1 MSDNYSVKAEISAD
15 TSGFS
20 NSIKNAMNSLNGFGS
35 SIKNVQKLVG
45 AGFAVAGVKKFTSE
59 MNEMAK
65 LYVQQEKAEKSLEV
79 SARNNPYLNA
89 KNVKVLKDYASELQ
103 SISEIGDEQLLPLM
117 ARLASAGRTQE
128 EIQNIMKAS
137 LDASASGAMS
147 LEGAIRAL
155 NASYSGQAG
164 RLSML
169 LPEISSLS
177 KEELKAGKAVDAVA
191 KAFNGMAKET
201 ANSAV
206 QLKNSWGDLKEQLG
220 FGWETAM
227 SPMRKGLQQIID
239 KWTEAL
245 KKANDAKKAMNNL
258 DSVIAGE
265 TGGLENVSSARTTAE
280 SVKAQ
285 KEKELAEYERFAELS
300 KKKRKELT
308 KDENKE
314 LLQLRSLYLE
324 RVRSLYQQEGET
336 DLQAIQSAVEAKKV
350 EWQKSVEN
358 LRTLTEQ
365 ENRLAEQ
372 ARREKAEADRQ
383 AQAQQLSDLRTAF
396 DEKVAQ
402 SEQEARLMW
411 QTGQLEDELAVKQ
424 KVLNDA
430 KSAYVAM
437 IIDSNGAMSEDATRL
452 QLINDLTEECIRLQK
467 ELEKQTGTETKT
479 IKKNT
484 KKMSESWED
493 FSKAIVS
500 YNNDIVDE
508 AMNWE
513 GFFMESFQTVRQNF
527 GEAFTALGEALVEGE
542 NGWQNWGA
550 VALEALAEVL
560 SALGAQLSAWAISKA
575 MAESWGE
582 VALATAGS
590 IAAFTASG
598 AIKGVANQ
606 MKTVANESAET
617 LKTFKQIKD
626 AIDNINKSMNGFTS
640 YISGYRESAIL
651 HQNATERLAEAT
663 QTQAEREKQAQYYKN
678 AWETYQTLYYDAL
691 KKSKGF
697 GVDNN
702 AETYRLLMFLSRASY
717 EAFKGESKEYKDAV
731 ASYEATLKQVARVAQ
746 EALNHI
752 NDSNK
757 ALDVDIANTLSVMQK
772 ATSSEKDVLVLK
784 ENIRNSF
791 KNLQLDVLN
800 NLTTIGQTFADGII
814 NSLNEGLGS
823 DDLMKDVRKTLQS
836 QMIKL
841 SVYTTEVTDKLTWF
855 SRKAMDVL
863 TNHNEEQLK
872 DMKWQME
879 NLFKELQK
887 EAKEI
892 NAFFDDV
899 FGNIEDNIEG
909 LITTVEDMAT
919 DIGDEL
925 ATALGEGLE
934 QGDFMDTMKNYLR
947 KMVIQSVVYTQSLQ
961 AEIKAIG
968 QAISEGVANGFSE
981 TGLHEIKRDLSFIFE
996 QANSAIGKIDSVINS
1011 VFDKSGYAVGTPNA
1025 TAGLHLVGEAGAEL
1039 VRFRG
1044 REQVYNA
1051 QDTQKIL
1058 SGAGGQTFNYTFN
1071 NLQDTTAYAMMKQL
1085 KAYDRQM
1092 AIDGIL

>member
-15 TSGFS
+15 TSEFS

-45 AGFAVAGVKKFTSE
+45 AGFAVASVKKFTSE
-59 MNEMAK
+59 MSEIAK

-89 KNVKVLKDYASELQ
+89 KNIKALKDYASELQ

-137 LDASASGAMS
+137 LDASASGAIS
-147 LEGAIRAL
+147 LDGAIRAL

-169 LPEISSLS
+169 LPEISALS

-220 FGWETAM
+220 YGWETAM

-336 DLQAIQSAVEAKKV
+336 DLQAIQSAVEAKRI

-365 ENRLAEQ
+365 ENQLIEKG
-372 ARREKAEADRQ
+372 RREKAEADRQ
-383 AQAQQLSDLRTAF
+383 AQAQQLSDLRTSF
-396 DEKVAQ
+396 DKKVAQ
-402 SEQEARLMW
+402 SEEEARLMW

-424 KVLNDA
+424 KILNDA

-484 KKMSESWED
+484 KKMSESWGD
-493 FSKAIVS
+493 FSKALVS

-513 GFFMESFQTVRQNF
+513 GFFIDSFETVRQKF

-560 SALGAQLSAWAISKA
+560 NALGAQLSAWAISKA

-582 VALATAGS
+582 AALATAGS

-651 HQNATERLAEAT
+651 HQNATERLAEET
-663 QTQAEREKQAQYYKN
+663 QKQAEREKQAQAYKN
-678 AWETYQTLYYDAL
+678 SWKKYQALYYDAL
-691 KKSKGF
+691 KNSKGYDGSF
-697 GVDNN
+697 IKM
-702 AETYRLLMFLSRASY
+702 YRTSMNENRNLY
-717 EAFKGESKEYKDAV
+717 NKYKGQSKDYKDAV
-731 ASYEATLKQVARVAQ
+731 ASYEATLKQMDRVAQ

-757 ALDVDIANTLSVMQK
+757 ALDVDIANTLSVMQR
-772 ATSSEKDVLVLK
+772 ATTSEKDVLVLK

-791 KNLQLDVLN
+791 KSLQLDVLN
-800 NLTTIGQTFADGII
+800 DLSTIGQTFADGIY

-823 DDLMKDVRKTLQS
+823 DDLMKDIRKTLRS

-855 SRKAMDVL
+855 SRKAIDAI

-892 NAFFDDV
+892 DAFFDDV
-899 FGNIEDNIEG
+899 FGNIEDNIES

-1044 REQVYNA
+1044 GEQVYNA